1 MNGEMLA
8 EIKQQP
14 EILKATMDKNRA
26 ILEEIGK
33 KLKPKIASG
42 AIDNVMIVA
51 RGSSDNA
58 AALGKYLIEATL
70 GLPVNLAAPSVVNLY
85 HAKLSLAKTLVIGV
99 SQSGAT
105 NEIVEFMSKVKA
117 DAGFTLSI
125 TNNPQSELANLG
137 LGADLFCFAGKEKV
151 IAATKSFTSTV
162 MLFYLIC
169 QALEDETRAGN
180 EQLPDLALIPDLIQ
194 ETVAVAEPQISEAL
208 AWLGS
213 SEECVILARGFNYP
227 VALEAGLK
235 LQECSYIRAKAYS
248 GADFQ
253 HGPMAVIQEQ
263 LHFIVLLSGGPC
275 YQSMIGLCRL
285 ILDRGGRL
293 LAFATQADPELEAE
307 GAKIIKLPACSEW
320 VSPFVFTT
328 AAQLLAYYVA
338 GARGLNP
345 DSPRW
350 LNKVTATI

>member
-14 EILKATMDKNRA
+14 EILKATMDKNRV
-26 ILEEIGK
+26 ILEEVRK
-33 KLKPKIASG
+33 ELKPKIASG

-58 AALGKYLIEATL
+58 AALGKYLIESTL

-85 HAKLSLAKTLVIGV
+85 HAKLTLAKTLVIGV
-99 SQSGAT
+99 SQSGST

-117 DAGFTLSI
+117 DSGFTMSI
-125 TNNPQSELANLG
+125 TNNPDSELAKLG
-137 LGADLFCFAGKEKV
+137 LGANLFCFAGKEKV

-162 MLFYLIC
+162 MLFYLISE
-169 QALEDETRAGN
+169 ALADETDGAKSSV
-180 EQLPDLALIPDLIQ
+180 LASIPDLIH
-194 ETVAVAEPQISEAL
+194 ETLAMAEPQIDDAV
-208 AWLGS
+208 AWLGP
-213 SEECVILARGFNYP
+213 SEECVILGRGFSYP

-235 LQECSYIRAKAYS
+235 LQECSYVRAKAYS

-253 HGPMAVIQEQ
+253 HGPMAVIQER
-263 LHFIVLLSGGPC
+263 LHFIVLLAEGPC

-285 ILDRGGRL
+285 ILERGGRL
-293 LAFATQADPELEAE
+293 LVFATQAEPELEAE

-328 AAQLLAYYVA
+328 AAQLLAYYEA
-338 GARGLNP
+338 EGRGLNP

>member
-1 MNGEMLA
+1 MNGEMLT

-14 EILKATMDKNRA
+14 EILKET
-26 ILEEIGK
+26 IGK
-33 KLKPKIASG
+33 NQATIEKIGRDLKPKITG
-42 AIDNVMIVA
+42 GIIDNVMIVA

-85 HAKLSLAKTLVIGV
+85 NAKLSLAKTLVIGV

-105 NEIVEFMSKVKA
+105 NEIVEFMSRVK
-117 DAGFTLSI
+117 DDSGYTMSI
-125 TNNPQSELANLG
+125 TNNPQSELTQLG
-137 LGADLFCFAGKEKV
+137 LDADLFCFAGKEKV
-151 IAATKSFTSTV
+151 IAATKSFTSTI
-162 MLFYLIC
+162 MLFYLIS
-169 QALEDETRAGN
+169 QTLADETRRGG
-180 EQLPDLALIPDLIQ
+180 EVLPDLALIPDLVRDSI
-194 ETVAVAEPQISEAL
+194 AMIEPRTGDVQ

-213 SEECVILARGFNYP
+213 GEECVILARGFNYP

-253 HGPMAVIQEQ
+253 HGPMAVIEEQ
-263 LHFIVLLSGGPC
+263 LPFMVLLSDGPC
-275 YQSMIGLCRL
+275 YQSVAGLCRL

-293 LAFATQADPELEAE
+293 LVLATKAEPELEAL
-307 GAKIIKLPACSEW
+307 GAKILQLPACSET
-320 VSPFVFTT
+320 VSPFAFTT
-328 AAQLLAYYVA
+328 AAQLIAYYIA
-338 GARGLNP
+338 AARGINP

-350 LNKVTATI
+350 LNKVTETI